1 MCKKKQIFSRNL
13 LFSFVEK
20 KFRSSEKKSFSSGF
34 SDRLQ
39 VRLPYD
45 DDEEYIDLG
54 AAELSFYAILVELLG
69 RCAPSE
75 ETIKMGKPNALRAK
89 SILKSL
95 VSMHDLEGVL
105 GLKFLLPSSCRRKTF
120 FFVFVLPEF
129 LFQTIIRC
137 RRAFSRRTKCRSF
150 CFSNEFT
157 EFPIKKRFSVWSKTL
172 FFRIFEQRLF
182 STWFDKR
189 KRLELFLRRFC
200 RFRRP
205 SLRVTWL

>member
-1 MCKKKQIFSRNL
+1 MVI
-13 LFSFVEK
+13 
-20 KFRSSEKKSFSSGF
+20 F

-105 GLKFLLPSSCRRKTF
+105 GLKFLLPSKSESIFSHSRDPSESVDENSMPPGLQPSHKMSIILFLERVYGIPDQETF
-120 FFVFVLPEF
+120 FRLIEDAFLPDIRAA
-129 LFQTIIRC
+129 TILDMVNDHILNFHSDR
-137 RRAFSRRTKCRSF
+137 KDD
-150 CFSNEFT
+150 
-157 EFPIKKRFSVWSKTL
+157 FP
-172 FFRIFEQRLF
+172 
-182 STWFDKR
+182 
-189 KRLELFLRRFC
+189 
-200 RFRRP
+200 RRP
-205 SLRVTWL
+205 MQKVIWLWH